1 MNRTLVKRL
10 KIVYDNGKN
19 YKAEI
24 QKLVLMFNRV
34 IREKKAR
41 HWEEPWTFEK
51 CKRKKI
57 TDKRRGKGNPYRF
70 YLFQKKL
77 TSNLG
82 MTEFIVIERKNSI
95 VEIEGFTGVNLG
107 SSH

>member
-57 TDKRRGKGNPYRF
+57 TDKRRGK
-70 YLFQKKL
+70 
-77 TSNLG
+77 
-82 MTEFIVIERKNSI
+82 EIHIDFICSRKNLHQ
-95 VEIEGFTGVNLG
+95 T
-107 SSH
+107 